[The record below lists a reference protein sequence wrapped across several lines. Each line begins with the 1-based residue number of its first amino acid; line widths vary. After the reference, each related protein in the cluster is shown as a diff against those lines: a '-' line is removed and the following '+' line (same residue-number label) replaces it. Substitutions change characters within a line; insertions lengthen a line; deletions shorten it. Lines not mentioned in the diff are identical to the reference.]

1 MIVKVNGKEQEFNS
15 NQIGL
20 IELLRQNNITKPE
33 LVSVQ
38 LNGAFVKRDSYQEAQ
53 VKESDEIEFLY
64 FIGGGSIRQQ
74 INK

>member
-1 MIVKVNGKEQEFNS
+1 MIVKVNGKNQEFNS

-20 IELLRQNNITKPE
+20 IELLRQNNIPKPE

-38 LNGAFVKRDSYQEAQ
+38 LNGAFVKRDSYKEAI

-64 FIGGGSIRQQ
+64 FIGGGSIH
-74 INK
+74 

>member
-38 LNGAFVKRDSYQEAQ
+38 LNGAFIKRDSYQEAL

-64 FIGGGSIRQQ
+64 FIGGGSIR
-74 INK
+74 